1 MLNTSN
7 QYNTGIETGK
17 LPVEKLRETIESIKC
32 FKCGKELYVESQWHD
47 FGRLEIKVNTD
58 CHCRNEGE

>member
-32 FKCGKELYVESQWHD
+32 FKCGKELYVESQ
-47 FGRLEIKVNTD
+47 
-58 CHCRNEGE
+58 